1 MRIIKMT
8 ATFGRLNH
16 AVLEPGPGLNL
27 IEAPNESG
35 KSTWCAFLRSML
47 YGIPTRERDRQD
59 YIAEKNRYQPWSGSA
74 MEGALELEWKG
85 ERITIRRGPRGNTPF
100 GAFSAVYSDTGEP
113 VPGLTAANCG
123 ETILGVSRSVF
134 EKSAFVGQGGA
145 AISADAELER
155 RIAALVS
162 SGEEDVSYSQVEGT
176 LKEWLRRRKYNKSGQ
191 IPRLESELAVLDDT
205 LARQEQAARQAEEAR
220 RDLEQLTAWRDSLK
234 AALATWQ
241 SRENQER
248 RRMWEEAAAALEK
261 ARAEVAALEAEQ
273 NRHGAPPDRETLRRA
288 QEDLAYLK
296 TVNANLKLAES
307 QVQEAE
313 DRARAAQ
320 AETADDLFPDMTA
333 DQAWQQ
339 ASGHSARVAECR
351 AQAARA
357 SRAGWAGAA
366 ISAVAGAA
374 LAAAGWFL
382 LPQTGYILP
391 IAGGAVLVVGA
402 AVSLAVSRGRAGR
415 LTAEAEELLGRYS
428 AEYPDDI
435 MARANAFREKWVA
448 AQEARRSAEAVEDS
462 RRRLTDQR
470 DELTG
475 ALMDLVHTFE
485 PAVRDFFGVS
495 AAISRAL
502 NLEERLSTA
511 RVRLDGAEKL
521 SASLPRPQAV
531 EPEGDPDG
539 ALPEHFDPQEA
550 AAALSSAEGELTR
563 LRSLRAMAQGEM
575 NTLGDPVLFQSRREE
590 LTEELSRRR
599 EEYAALTLALEGLE
613 EANGQLRAR
622 FSPALNARAG
632 ELLARLTGGKY
643 SRVTLTR
650 ELEAS
655 AEEADSPLP
664 RRTLLLSQGTAEQ
677 VYLAVRLAV
686 CRLALPAED
695 PAPLVLDDALD
706 AFDDSR
712 MALALEVLREL
723 AEERQILLFT
733 CHSRESQC
741 LKGAEDVKV
750 LSLS

>member
-35 KSTWCAFLRSML
+35 KSTWCAFLRAML

-74 MEGALELEWKG
+74 MEGALELEWQG
-85 ERITIRRGPRGNTPF
+85 RQITIRRGPKGTTPF
-100 GAFSAVYSDTGEP
+100 GAFSAVYSDTGES
-113 VPGLTAANCG
+113 VPGLTASNCG

-145 AISADAELER
+145 AISADGELER

-162 SGEEDVSYSQVEGT
+162 SGEEDVSYSQVEDT

-191 IPRLESELAVLDDT
+191 IPRLESELTVLDDT
-205 LARQEQAARQAEEAR
+205 LARQDQAARQAEDAR
-220 RDLEQLTAWRDSLK
+220 RDQEQLTHWRDSLK
-234 AALATWQ
+234 NALATWQ
-241 SRENQER
+241 SRENRER

-261 ARAEVAALEAEQ
+261 ARAEVAALEADQ
-273 NRHGAPPDRETLRRA
+273 NRHGAPPDRETLRQA

-307 QVQEAE
+307 QAQEAE
-313 DRARAAQ
+313 EKARAAQ
-320 AETADDLFPDMTA
+320 AETEDALFPDMTA

-339 ASGHSARVAECR
+339 ASGHSARVTECR

-357 SRAGWAGAA
+357 SRNGWVGAAASVAAGAA
-366 ISAVAGAA
+366 I
-374 LAAAGWFL
+374 AAAGWFL
-382 LPQTGYILP
+382 LPQTGYVLP
-391 IAGGAVLVVGA
+391 IAGAAVLVIGA
-402 AVSLAVSRGRAGR
+402 AVSLAVSRSKAGK
-415 LTAEAEELLGRYS
+415 LTAEAEELLSRYS

-435 MARANAFREKWVA
+435 ITRANAFREKWVA

-462 RRRLTDQR
+462 RRRLIAQR
-470 DELTG
+470 EELT
-475 ALMDLVHTFE
+475 ASLMYLVHTFE

-521 SASLPRPQAV
+521 AASLPKPRAIAV
-531 EPEGDPDG
+531 EGDPDG

-550 AAALSSAEGELTR
+550 AAALSSAEGEMSR
-563 LRSLRAMAQGEM
+563 LRSLQAMAQGEM

-613 EANGQLRAR
+613 EANSQLRSR

-632 ELLARLTGGKY
+632 ELLSRLTGGKY
-643 SRVTLTR
+643 SRVSLTR

-655 AEEADSPLP
+655 AEEADSPMP

-686 CRLALPAED
+686 CRLALPKED
-695 PAPLVLDDALD
+695 PAPIVLDDALD

-733 CHSRESQC
+733 CHSREAEC